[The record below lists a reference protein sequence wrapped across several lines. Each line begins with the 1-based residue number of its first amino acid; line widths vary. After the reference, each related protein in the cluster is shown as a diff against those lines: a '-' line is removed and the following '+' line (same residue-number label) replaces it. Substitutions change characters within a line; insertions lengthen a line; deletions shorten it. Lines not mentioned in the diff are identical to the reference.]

1 MAASDGAAASRY
13 ARALFGL
20 ATEKKVA
27 DAAGAEL
34 EALAETYGSSPELR
48 ETLENP
54 VFKLS
59 ERRAVLEALLPHLA
73 PSPLMR
79 NFALLLLERGR
90 IGALPTIARAFK
102 EMADEALGRVRG
114 TVTSARPLDPATQ
127 AAVQRAL
134 EKQVG
139 KKVLLSAKVD
149 PDLIGGIVARVGDQ
163 VFDGSLRTRLDTL
176 RARVLN

>member
-1 MAASDGAAASRY
+1 MAASDGAVANRY
-13 ARALFGL
+13 ARALFEL
-20 ATEKKVA
+20 ATEKQLS
-27 DAAGAEL
+27 DALGAEL
-34 EALAETYGSSPELR
+34 EALSETYASSAELR

-59 ERRAVLEALLPHLA
+59 ERRAVLEQLLPRLA
-73 PSPLMR
+73 PSAHMR
-79 NFALLLLERGR
+79 TFALLLLERGR
-90 IGALPTIARAFK
+90 ISTLPSIARAYRLLVDS
-102 EMADEALGRVRG
+102 AAGRVRA

-134 EKQVG
+134 EKRVG
-139 KKVLLSAKVD
+139 KKVLLTATVD

-163 VFDGSLRTRLDTL
+163 LFDGSLRTRLDTL

>member
-1 MAASDGAAASRY
+1 MAASDGAAAIRY
-13 ARALFGL
+13 ARALFEL
-20 ATEKKVA
+20 ATDKKQT
-27 DAAGAEL
+27 DAVGAEL
-34 EALAETYGSSPELR
+34 EALSETYSGSPELR

-59 ERRAVLEALLPHLA
+59 ERRAVLEQLLPRLA
-73 PSPLMR
+73 PSAQMR

-90 IGALPTIARAFK
+90 IGALPTIARAYR
-102 EMADEALGRVRG
+102 EMVDSALGRVRA
-114 TVTSARPLDPATQ
+114 TVTSARPLDPTTQ

-134 EKQVG
+134 EKRVG
-139 KKVLLSAKVD
+139 KKVLLSATVD